1 MRFFGDDAGMML
13 FAWPYAAS
21 SFLYPKATS
30 ECLRKI
36 ACMLADVASKECNI
50 FAYPDHNFLTAS
62 IPVPRL
68 HVYVRR
74 LVEAGYKV
82 SAHSD
87 LCILCLLLQAQSVS
101 MLSAAVVLDMV
112 DITFALLACCAAFS
126 TQRPHHTL
134 CLLQAILTL
143 YWPHCSKGV

>member
-1 MRFFGDDAGMML
+1 MALCSIKFSL
-13 FAWPYAAS
+13 
-21 SFLYPKATS
+21 PKGYK

-87 LCILCLLLQAQSVS
+87 LCILCLLLQAQPVSV
-101 MLSAAVVLDMV
+101 LSAAVVLDMV
-112 DITFALLACCAAFS
+112 DHHICAVGLLCS
-126 TQRPHHTL
+126 LQHTN
-134 CLLQAILTL
+134 A
-143 YWPHCSKGV
+143 